1 MRSRKELKEKAR
13 KSVKCHYFRNVI
25 LVFLASLLIAGGYD
39 YVTNIF
45 ESNPVP
51 NIEITDKIPS
61 SKEDAEEVIGDIV
74 NKHDTAKNDFST
86 KKYNRGV
93 LAVFFNQI
101 MDNDS
106 FIFGIINAFNSL
118 FFKGNISIFIT
129 ILIAS
134 LISFAIF
141 LLIQNVIII
150 GRCRYFLEQRKYRNT
165 KIDKLLFPY
174 KVKKTWQLA
183 RVLFVRMI
191 YQFLWDLT
199 IVGGIIKHYE
209 YSMLPYVLAENP
221 NIGVKDAF
229 KLSKELTNG
238 NKFNLFKLD
247 LSFIG
252 WKILASFTFNLSSIF
267 YFDIYEQCTFAEFYM
282 ELRNR
287 IKKKYSNLLNDSY
300 LDIEEEV
307 SKEYPA
313 DGYKVE
319 FRKYKKLLNI
329 DYRKNY
335 GVINYILFFF
345 SFAIFGWVYEVA
357 IGFMNDGVFI
367 NRGTLFGPW
376 LPIYGYG
383 GVLILILLKP
393 FREKPWLVFLL
404 ALVLC
409 GAIEYGTACYL
420 EFVNHMKWWDYSG
433 YFLNFQGR
441 ICLEGL
447 LVFGLGGCGVTYF
460 IAPILDNLYNLVK
473 PKLKTIICIILLF
486 FFATDYIY
494 STINPNT
501 GDGITTI
508 NIMNKIDFNDSF

>member
-1 MRSRKELKEKAR
+1 M
-13 KSVKCHYFRNVI
+13 
-25 LVFLASLLIAGGYD
+25 
-39 YVTNIF
+39 
-45 ESNPVP
+45 
-51 NIEITDKIPS
+51 
-61 SKEDAEEVIGDIV
+61 
-74 NKHDTAKNDFST
+74 
-86 KKYNRGV
+86 
-93 LAVFFNQI
+93 
-101 MDNDS
+101 
-106 FIFGIINAFNSL
+106 
-118 FFKGNISIFIT
+118 IS
-129 ILIAS
+129 
-134 LISFAIF
+134 
-141 LLIQNVIII
+141 
-150 GRCRYFLEQRKYRNT
+150 
-165 KIDKLLFPY
+165 
-174 KVKKTWQLA
+174 
-183 RVLFVRMI
+183 
-191 YQFLWDLT
+191 
-199 IVGGIIKHYE
+199 
-209 YSMLPYVLAENP
+209 
-221 NIGVKDAF
+221 
-229 KLSKELTNG
+229 
-238 NKFNLFKLD
+238 
-247 LSFIG
+247 
-252 WKILASFTFNLSSIF
+252 
-267 YFDIYEQCTFAEFYM
+267 
-282 ELRNR
+282 
-287 IKKKYSNLLNDSY
+287 
-300 LDIEEEV
+300 
-307 SKEYPA
+307 
-313 DGYKVE
+313 
-319 FRKYKKLLNI
+319 
-329 DYRKNY
+329 
-335 GVINYILFFF
+335 ILFFF